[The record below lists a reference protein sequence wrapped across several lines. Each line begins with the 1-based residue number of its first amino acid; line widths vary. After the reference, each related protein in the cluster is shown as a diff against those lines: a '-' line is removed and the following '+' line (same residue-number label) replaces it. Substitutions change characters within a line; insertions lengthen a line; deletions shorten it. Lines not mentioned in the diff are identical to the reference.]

1 MQTGK
6 ICSLGYF
13 DRVIV
18 DGFMVPMYRNRGIQ
32 VNNGESLAES
42 IENNKQSYNQGIGKL
57 RINIY
62 GEVDKN
68 SSSLEE
74 EARMTETRSKLG
86 LNPTKL
92 GLTTRYSIGFADLL
106 ILKDDYS
113 FPDNVTQKGK
123 TIDDINKLAKGEDE
137 LKLMLKA
144 LEAQNDVME
153 RGKVHDSNIAIV
165 DRVYINR
172 EFRRC
177 GISKW
182 IHTNI
187 KDIAR
192 VYGMIDIAA
201 VLLMPG
207 DFSHEATEVFG
218 MTKNEYENM
227 LKKHYKSLGY
237 KTLKENIMYRD
248 LLKKD
253 RKHIVSLIKGQ
264 TS

>member
-18 DGFMVPMYRNRGIQ
+18 DGFMIPMYNNRGIQ
-32 VNNGESLAES
+32 INNEESLAES

-57 RINIY
+57 KLNIY
-62 GEVDKN
+62 GEVEKGT
-68 SSSLEE
+68 SSEDE
-74 EARMTETRSKLG
+74 ETRMAETRQKLG

-106 ILKDDYS
+106 ILKSDYS
-113 FPDNVTQKGK
+113 FPENVTHKGK
-123 TIDDINKLAKGEDE
+123 TVDDINKLAKGEDE
-137 LKLMLKA
+137 LNLMLQA
-144 LEAQNDVME
+144 LKTQNDIIVE
-153 RGKVHDSNIAIV
+153 DNGIYDCNIAIV
-165 DRVYINR
+165 DRVYVNK

-182 IHTNI
+182 IHSNI
-187 KDIAR
+187 GDITK

-207 DFSHEATEVFG
+207 DFSNEAEKEFG
-218 MTKNEYENM
+218 ISKDRYEDM
-227 LKKHYKSLGY
+227 LEKHYKDMGY
-237 KTLKENIMYRD
+237 KVIGNNILCKKLVKSTKKK
-248 LLKKD
+248 LLQ
-253 RKHIVSLIKGQ
+253 LF
-264 TS
+264 